1 MAHALEEELMKQ
13 STAGHPWT
21 ADLSAGVVVFLVAL
35 PLCLGIALA
44 SGAPLVSG
52 LVAGVIGGLVISAI
66 GRTPLL
72 VSGPAAGLAA
82 IVLAAITELGS
93 FQALLAAIVI
103 AGILQLG
110 MGLLRL
116 GRFAILVPSSVVT
129 GMLAAIGILL
139 VLQQLPYA
147 LGATVERGHGLE
159 MLLTPFK
166 ALPHASLGPT
176 LVAGATLLVLSLWS
190 RVPASV
196 RTRLPGPLAAVLTG
210 TLVAET
216 LALLGTPLLPANLV
230 SLPDLSQGLSVLS
243 SPDWN
248 MLTQPGTWRIAVTL
262 ALVASLETLL
272 SLEAVDRLDPLRRRS
287 NPDRELVAQG
297 LGNTI
302 SGLLGGLPITGVIVR
317 SAANVSAG
325 GRTWRSAF
333 AHGVLL
339 LVAILAVPGL
349 ISHIPLAALAA
360 VLIHTGF
367 GLAHPQR
374 FVAALRIGRS
384 YLMPLVV
391 TVVGVVATDLL
402 VGVAIG
408 LVASAL
414 ATLWANA
421 RHGLDV
427 VSDSSDG
434 AHRIRVRLAPTVSFV
449 HKPRLHELLEATPEG
464 ASVTVDATQ
473 TRAFDHD
480 VLELL
485 HRFTDTAR
493 DRGIRYQLVG
503 VPAARQAS
511 AH

>member
-1 MAHALEEELMKQ
+1 MKQ
-13 STAGHPWT
+13 SSWT
-21 ADLSAGVVVFLVAL
+21 ADLSSGLVVFLVAL

-52 LVAGVIGGLVISAI
+52 LVAGVVGGLVISLI
-66 GRTPLL
+66 GRAPLL

-82 IVLAAITELGS
+82 IVLAALTELGS
-93 FQALLAAIVI
+93 FQALLVAIVI

-116 GRFAILVPSSVVT
+116 GRFAILVPSSVVA
-129 GMLAAIGILL
+129 GMLAAIGLLL

-147 LGATVERGHGLE
+147 LGAPVERGHGLE
-159 MLLTPFK
+159 MLLVPLQ
-166 ALPHASLGPT
+166 ALPHASLVPT
-176 LVAGATLLVLSLWS
+176 LVAGATLLVLASWS
-190 RVPASV
+190 WVPAAV
-196 RTRLPGPLAAVLTG
+196 RARLPGPLAAVLTG
-210 TLVAET
+210 TLLAEG
-216 LALLGTPLLPANLV
+216 LALLGHPLLPAQRV
-230 SLPDLSQGLSVLS
+230 SLPDLSQGLSALS
-243 SPDWN
+243 TPDWS
-248 MLTQPGTWRIAVTL
+248 MLQQPATWRIALTL
-262 ALVASLETLL
+262 AIVASLETLL

-297 LGNTI
+297 VGNTL

-325 GRTWRSAF
+325 ARSWRSAF

-339 LVAILAVPGL
+339 LVAVLAVPGL
-349 ISHIPLAALAA
+349 MAHIPLAALAA

-367 GLAHPQR
+367 GLAHPSR
-374 FVAALRIGRS
+374 FLAARRIGRS
-384 YLMPLVV
+384 YLLPMVV
-391 TVVGVVATDLL
+391 TVVGVVATDLM

-414 ATLWANA
+414 VTLWANA

-427 VSDSSDG
+427 VFDSSDG
-434 AHRIRVRLAPTVSFV
+434 AHRIQVRLAPTVSFV

-464 ASVTVDATQ
+464 AHVTVDATQ

-485 HRFTDTAR
+485 HRFTETAR

-503 VPAARQAS
+503 VPAQRQALT
-511 AH
+511 H